1 MEISLENLKK
11 ILDSFSQKKII
22 VIGDL
27 MLDHYIFGDVSRI
40 SPEAPVPVVNASGE
54 KHCLGGAANVSN
66 NIKSLSATPL
76 TIGTIGQDANGTI
89 VKTLFAESRIST
101 EGIFFAA
108 NKPTIKKTRIVARNQ
123 HLLRIDFE
131 NPEYNHHEIEK
142 EILNYIKKII
152 STVDGVI
159 LQDYNKGLLSKNLIK
174 KIIKLANENDVIISV
189 DPKNT
194 NFFEYK
200 NISLFKPN
208 KIEVEK
214 SFGHEIQNDKDL
226 ITAAEKL
233 IKKLNARY
241 LLITLGKDGMFIY
254 NQSGEYWTIP
264 TFSQEVY
271 DVSGAGDTVISTLTL
286 ALCSGCDIRTA
297 SIIANHAAGVVCGKI
312 GAASVTTEEIINS
325 FHNWKHIEE
334 S

>member
-101 EGIFFAA
+101 EGIFLAA

-131 NPEYNHHEIEK
+131 NPKYNHHEIEK

-159 LQDYNKGLLSKNLIK
+159 LQDYNKGFLSKNLIK